1 MELKTRSEIAKQY
14 QWDLESIF
22 ADTDAWKAAI
32 DEALALCEEA
42 TTYQGLLGDSPGTL
56 ADFLELG
63 ERLTAVAGKV
73 FVWGYLPSNADTT
86 DTAALANRDRVLGVS
101 GKLSAATAFADPE
114 ILLIPAET
122 LQGWIEQESRLTP
135 YAHFFDRLR
144 QKAPYVRSAEVEQVL
159 GTYSSVFSTMTA
171 THGVLANADLQFNP
185 AVGAD
190 GTEHAVAQG
199 TIRAVLANED
209 REVRKSGYLNY
220 ADAHLA
226 YKNTMANALSA
237 GIKRNVATARIRGY
251 ESGLDMALTGSFIPH
266 EVFHNLI
273 DTFKANLPTW
283 HRYWAIRRKALGLDE
298 LHEYDLKA
306 GLSKN
311 PPKVTYE
318 ESVQMIAEG
327 MLPLGSEYVNTM
339 RTGCLENRWVDVF
352 PNQGKRMGAFSSG
365 QKGTKPFI
373 MMSYTEDLFGMSTL
387 AHELGHSMHSYL
399 TWENNEVS
407 SYARYGM
414 FVAETASNFNQA
426 MVRADLLEKHDDPEF
441 QIAIIEEAMANFHR
455 YFFIMPT
462 LARLELAMHERIENG
477 QALTADVLI
486 DLTADLYAEG
496 YGDEVVIDRDRIGI
510 TWAQFHTHLYS
521 RFYVYQYATG
531 IAGAHAL
538 ADRILSG
545 TPGAADDFLNFLKA
559 GGSVY
564 PMEALAIAGVDMT
577 QPEPVE
583 TAFRT
588 LAGYVDRLE
597 KLIEQRG

>member
-1 MELKTRSEIAKQY
+1 MELKTRNEIPNQY
-14 QWDLESIF
+14 KWDLESIF
-22 ADTDAWKAAI
+22 SNVDDWEAAI
-32 DEALALCEEA
+32 KQVDELCEEA
-42 TTYQGLLGDSPGTL
+42 TQFKGLLDQSAGTL
-56 ADFLELG
+56 VDFLELR
-63 ERLTAVAGKV
+63 EVLAALMGKV

-86 DTAALANRDRVLGVS
+86 DIDAVGRRDRAMGV
-101 GKLSAATAFADPE
+101 GGRISAAIAFAEPE
-114 ILLIPAET
+114 IIAIPAEE
-122 LQGWIEQESRLTP
+122 LQKWVEEESRLSP
-135 YAHFFDRLR
+135 YQHYFDRL
-144 QKAPYVRSAEVEQVL
+144 QKMAPYIRSAEVEQVL
-159 GTYSSVFSTMTA
+159 GTFSDVFSTMTA
-171 THGVLANADLQFNP
+171 THGVLANADLQFKP
-185 AVGAD
+185 AIGSD
-190 GTEHAVAQG
+190 GSEHPVAQG
-199 TIRAVLANED
+199 TIRAVLAHED
-209 REVRKSGYLNY
+209 REVRKSGYLSY

-226 YKNTMANALSA
+226 YKNTMANALAA

-251 ESGLDMALTGSFIPH
+251 DSGLDMALTGTFIPH

-283 HRYWAIRRKALGLDE
+283 HRYWAIRRQALGVDE
-298 LHEYDLKA
+298 LFEYDIKA

-318 ESVQMIAEG
+318 EAVQMIAEG
-327 MLPLGSEYVNTM
+327 MLPLGSEYVTTM
-339 RTGCLENRWVDVF
+339 RNGCLENRWVDVF

-373 MMSYTEDLFGMSTL
+373 MMSFTEDLFGMSTL

-426 MVRADLLEKHDDPEF
+426 MVRADLLNKHEDPEF

-462 LARLELAMHERIENG
+462 LARLELAMHERVENG
-477 QALTADVLI
+477 QPLTADVLI
-486 DLTADLYAEG
+486 DLTADLFKEG
-496 YGDEVVIDRDRIGI
+496 YGDAVVFDRERIGI

-545 TPGAADDFLNFLKA
+545 EAGASEDFLNFLKA

-564 PMEALAIAGVDMT
+564 PM
-577 QPEPVE
+577 
-583 TAFRT
+583 
-588 LAGYVDRLE
+588 
-597 KLIEQRG
+597 